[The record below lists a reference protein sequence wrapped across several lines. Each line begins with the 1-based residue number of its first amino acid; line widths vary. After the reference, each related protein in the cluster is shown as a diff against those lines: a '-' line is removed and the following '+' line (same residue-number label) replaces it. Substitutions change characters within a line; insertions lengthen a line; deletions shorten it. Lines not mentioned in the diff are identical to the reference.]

1 MNASSPSMIPQ
12 PIQLIHPSLRGFAGM
27 QMACLPNSTANSY
40 RVVPLPNSIANV
52 LSPLQRDSAYIQNL
66 LMTRFPHNNIEEVDN
81 DARGR
86 VNYSIVSFLNSQT
99 GEVQQ
104 QFSNL
109 QKDNL
114 IVGSA
119 IGCPTG
125 FVIGMAAG
133 AIPFGIIA
141 GPPGLILGGL
151 FGSIIG
157 FFSGFVAAF
166 SVCKMKSQIEI
177 KSSSQYKA
185 WLNAQVHS
193 SMYIPYV
200 EYLRARFPDS
210 NIFFCMIKSDYPEM
224 PVRSPNGH
232 VYDLACI
239 SEWLDRKWAYIETR
253 VNELHDST
261 ATKQQRDATRA
272 ELAQHTV
279 CPMRGAPFHK
289 KDLVYD
295 TAFSLALRNHLKELL
310 EEDGDL
316 NPHIR
321 AGFQALIGSLNSS
334 RTMVMAQKINELNRH
349 MAEQNLPEN
358 EKVRLLNRLLQ
369 NS

>member
-12 PIQLIHPSLRGFAGM
+12 AIQLIHPSLRGFVGM
-27 QMACLPNSTANSY
+27 QMECLPNSTANSY
-40 RVVPLPNSIANV
+40 RVVQLPDSIESV
-52 LSPLQRDSAYIQNL
+52 LTPLQRDSAYIQNL
-66 LMTRFPHNNIEEVDN
+66 LMTRFPHNNIEGVDN
-81 DARGR
+81 DARAR
-86 VNYSIVSFLNSQT
+86 VNHCIVSFLNSQT

-104 QFSNL
+104 AFSNL

-125 FVIGMAAG
+125 FVLGLAAG
-133 AIPFGIIA
+133 AIPFGLIA

-151 FGSIIG
+151 VGSIIG

-166 SVCKMKSQIEI
+166 SVSRIKSQIEI

-185 WLNAQVHS
+185 WLKAQVES

-200 EYLRARFPDS
+200 EYLRARFPNS
-210 NIFFCMIKSDYPEM
+210 NTFFCMIKSDYPEM

-232 VYDLACI
+232 IYDLASI

-253 VNELHDST
+253 VNEMHDST
-261 ATKQQRDATRA
+261 ASKEQRDATRA
-272 ELAQHTV
+272 ELAQTSV

-289 KDLVYD
+289 TELVYD
-295 TAFSLALRNHLKELL
+295 TAFSLSLRDHLKELL

-316 NPHIR
+316 NPNIR

-349 MAEQNLPEN
+349 MTEQRLPEN